1 MREEYKRGDSQQHPS
16 AHNSQ
21 IPEFTSARDLDT
33 MRDGYLSS
41 ISCDPAGREKKKEV
55 IDDTAVLAHVSSTA
69 ALMRTEPPIDQKK
82 GHIHTLIHPWK

>member
-1 MREEYKRGDSQQHPS
+1 MDIYPLYPAIR
-16 AHNSQ
+16 
-21 IPEFTSARDLDT
+21 LD
-33 MRDGYLSS
+33 GK
-41 ISCDPAGREKKKEV
+41 KKKEV